1 MAKTAILID
10 GGFYRRRARTLWGE
24 LKPAERAEE
33 LYDYALKHITLKKD
47 ARIELDRREL
57 YRIFYYDCPPV
68 QRASVYHPLLKR
80 NVDFKRTDESY
91 RWSETFLRELGGMR
105 KVALRLG
112 EVITDN
118 AAYVMKPDVT
128 RRLLRREVRLDDLSR
143 DDFSVTFKQG
153 GVDMRVGLDIAS
165 LVYGGIVSQIVL
177 VTGDSD
183 FVPAAKLARR
193 FGVDFLI
200 DPMGQHVRDELVL
213 HADGVETFVR
223 DPQPQKESKK

>member
-1 MAKTAILID
+1 MAKTAILVD
-10 GGFYRRRARTLWGE
+10 GGFYRRRARALWGE
-24 LKPAERAEE
+24 LDPSERADE

-57 YRIFYYDCPPV
+57 YRVFYYDCPPV
-68 QRASVYHPLLKR
+68 QRASVYHPLLMR
-80 NVDFKRTDESY
+80 NVDFKRTDEAY
-91 RWSETFLRELGGMR
+91 RWSDEFLRALGAKR

-118 AAYVMKPDVT
+118 AAYVMKSDVT
-128 RRLLRREVRLDDLSR
+128 KKLLKRQIELGDLRRE
-143 DDFSVTFKQG
+143 DFSVTFKQG
-153 GVDMRVGLDIAS
+153 GVDMRIGLDIAS

-193 FGVDFLI
+193 FGVDFLV
-200 DPMGQHVRDELVL
+200 DPMGQHVRDDLVL
-213 HADGVETFVR
+213 HADGIESFVR
-223 DPQPQKESKK
+223 DDRV